1 MKHENRLFKSGMFIA
16 LSVEICVLWV
26 LVFEAL
32 SEFDPTHVETIGV
45 GAAILSAVIA
55 SSVLLVSL
63 FLVLRWKGQ

>member
-45 GAAILSAVIA
+45 MAAVLSAVIA

-63 FLVLRWKGQ
+63 FFVLRWKGQ